1 MSVRILI
8 IEDEPGIADF
18 LVRGL
23 TEEGYAVAH
32 VEDGQHAWLRLQSDT
47 WDLVILDWWLPGEDG
62 LQILKRFRHKNR
74 TTPVLFLTARD
85 GVSER
90 VTGLDAGADDYLTK
104 PFAFEELLARVRSL
118 LRRPGQSDSLHLEY
132 QDIRIDLAQQ
142 RATRGDVPL
151 DLTAKELSL
160 LAMFLRHPGRVL
172 SRTRIYETV
181 WDENFDGLS
190 NTLEV
195 HVKDLRRKLERLGP
209 RVIQTRRGQGYIL
222 EMPQ

>member
-1 MSVRILI
+1 MSVRILV

-23 TEEGYAVAH
+23 TEECYAVTH
-32 VEDGQHAWLRLQSDT
+32 VEDGHLAWLRLQSDT

-62 LQILKRFRHKNR
+62 LQILKRFRQKNR

-85 GVSER
+85 GVNER

-104 PFAFEELLARVRSL
+104 PFAFEELLARVRVL
-118 LRRPGQSDSLHLEY
+118 LRRQGQSDSIHLEY
-132 QDIRIDLAQQ
+132 QDILIDLAQQ

-160 LAMFLRHPGRVL
+160 LTMFLRHPGRVL

-181 WDENFDGLS
+181 WDENFDGSS

-195 HVKDLRRKLERLGP
+195 HIKDLRRKLEQLGP

-222 EMPQ
+222 EMSQ